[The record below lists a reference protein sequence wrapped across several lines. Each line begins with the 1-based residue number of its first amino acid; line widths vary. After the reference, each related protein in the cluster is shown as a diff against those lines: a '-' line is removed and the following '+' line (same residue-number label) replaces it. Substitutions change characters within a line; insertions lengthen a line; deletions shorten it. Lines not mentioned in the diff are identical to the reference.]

1 MPSGVNVL
9 LWCTAPPSRFTAN
22 SFEHQR
28 STDASI
34 INLTP
39 KGTCSVSDLKAAR
52 NDIRKPVTTAV
63 SKTPADPARTLHGKT
78 TQHPDRRQMQVR
90 CAALLPDGLTMP
102 ATARFPL
109 LAYAFACLLG
119 LFALGGYWYGL
130 GQPVVLPDVA
140 SATHKLQCASYTPF
154 DKDQSP
160 FDQPFNLRPERMDAD
175 LALLATR
182 FECIRTYSVTG
193 LEALPA
199 LARKHGLKL
208 MIGAWVNSNPVD
220 TAKEIELLIAE
231 ANANPDV
238 VSAVIVGNEALL
250 RKEVTGPQLVK
261 LIKQVKQSVKQPVTY
276 ADVWEFW
283 LQHPQIAPE
292 VDFLTIHL
300 LPYWEDEPSNI
311 DAALQ
316 HVAQVRQVFGNRFA
330 PKDVMIGETGWP
342 SEGRQRETALPS
354 RVNEARFIRG
364 FVAMA
369 EQEGWH
375 YNLIE
380 AFDQPWKRGSE
391 GAVGGYW
398 GLFDADRQ
406 DKNIL
411 AGPVSNLPLWPQWL
425 AVGGLVFLGALLL
438 GGRVRST
445 RAALV
450 LPLLGAV
457 AACSIGTWGE
467 LARVT
472 SRSLDEWLWAA
483 LLMAL
488 NLLVLAHAALSLSA
502 RTGWRERAFDALQR
516 RAGWL
521 LAAAG
526 FAGAVMMLGLVFE
539 PRYRSFPSA
548 ALLLPALVYLIRP
561 VSAPRREIALLAFII
576 GAGIA
581 PQLYREGLFNQQAW
595 GWALVSGLLVAALW
609 RSLRVRHG

>member
-1 MPSGVNVL
+1 
-9 LWCTAPPSRFTAN
+9 
-22 SFEHQR
+22 
-28 STDASI
+28 
-34 INLTP
+34 
-39 KGTCSVSDLKAAR
+39 
-52 NDIRKPVTTAV
+52 
-63 SKTPADPARTLHGKT
+63 
-78 TQHPDRRQMQVR
+78 MQVR
-90 CAALLPDGLTMP
+90 CAALFPDGLTMP
-102 ATARFPL
+102 ATSRFPFF
-109 LAYAFACLLG
+109 AYLFACLLG

-130 GQPVVLPDVA
+130 GQPVLLPDVA

-160 FDQPFNLRPERMDAD
+160 FDQPFKLRPERMDAD

-182 FECIRTYSVTG
+182 FECIRTYSMTG
-193 LEALPA
+193 LEALPD
-199 LARKHGLKL
+199 LARKRGLKL

-220 TAKEIELLIAE
+220 TAKEVELLIAE

-238 VSAVIVGNEALL
+238 VSAVIVGNETLL
-250 RKEVTGPQLVK
+250 RKEVTGAQLAK
-261 LIKQVKQSVKQPVTY
+261 LINHVKSHVKQPVTY

-283 LQHPQIAPE
+283 LKHPEVAPA

-300 LPYWEDEPSNI
+300 LPYWEDDPSNI

-316 HVAQVRQVFGNRFA
+316 HVAEVRQIFGSRFA
-330 PKDVMIGETGWP
+330 PKDVLIGETGWP
-342 SEGRQRETALPS
+342 SEGRQRETAVPS
-354 RVNEARFIRG
+354 RVNEAKFIRG

-369 EQEGWH
+369 EQQGWH

-380 AFDQPWKRGSE
+380 AFDQPWKRASE

-398 GLFDADRQ
+398 GLFDANRQ
-406 DKNIL
+406 DKGVL
-411 AGPVSNLPLWPQWL
+411 AGPVTNLPFWPQWL
-425 AVGGLVFLGALLL
+425 AVGGLIFLGTLML

-445 RAALV
+445 RAALM

-467 LARVT
+467 LARAT
-472 SRSLDEWLWAA
+472 SRFADEWIWAA
-483 LLMAL
+483 LLTGL
-488 NLLVLAHAALSLSA
+488 NFLVLAHAALFLSA
-502 RTGWRERAFDALQR
+502 RTGWRERAFNALER

-526 FAGAVMMLGLVFE
+526 FACAVMMLGLVFE

-561 VSAPRREIALLAFII
+561 VSAPRREIALLTFII
-576 GAGIA
+576 GASIA

-595 GWALVSGLLVAALW
+595 GWALVCLLMIAALW
-609 RSLRVRHG
+609 RSLRVRNT

>member
-1 MPSGVNVL
+1 MPS
-9 LWCTAPPSRFTAN
+9 
-22 SFEHQR
+22 
-28 STDASI
+28 I
-34 INLTP
+34 
-39 KGTCSVSDLKAAR
+39 
-52 NDIRKPVTTAV
+52 
-63 SKTPADPARTLHGKT
+63 
-78 TQHPDRRQMQVR
+78 
-90 CAALLPDGLTMP
+90 
-102 ATARFPL
+102 ARFPL
-109 LAYAFACLLG
+109 LPYLFACLLG
-119 LFALGGYWYGL
+119 VFALCGFWYGL

-140 SATHKLQCASYTPF
+140 SASHKLQCASYTPF

-160 FDQPFNLRPERMDAD
+160 FDQPFKLRPERMDAD

-182 FECIRTYSVTG
+182 FECIRTYSMTG
-193 LEALPA
+193 LEALPD

-220 TAKEIELLIAE
+220 TEKEVDLLIAS

-238 VSAVIVGNEALL
+238 VSSVIVGNEALL
-250 RKEVTGPQLVK
+250 RKEVTGPQLARLINKVK
-261 LIKQVKQSVKQPVTY
+261 AHVKQPVTY

-283 LQHPQIAPE
+283 LKHPEIAPA

-300 LPYWEDEPSNI
+300 LPYWEDDPSNI
-311 DAALQ
+311 DAALN
-316 HVAQVRQVFGNRFA
+316 HVAQVRQVFGNKFA

-354 RVNEARFIRG
+354 RVNEAKFIRG

-369 EQEGWH
+369 EQNGWH

-380 AFDQPWKRGSE
+380 AFDQPWKRASE

-406 DKNIL
+406 DKGVL
-411 AGPVSNLPLWPQWL
+411 AGPVSNLPYWPLWL
-425 AVGGLVFLGALLL
+425 GVGGVIFLATLIL
-438 GGRVRST
+438 GGRVRGT

-450 LPLLGAV
+450 LPLLGAL
-457 AACSIGTWGE
+457 AACSIGAWGE

-472 SRSLDEWLWAA
+472 SRFAGEWFWAG
-483 LLMAL
+483 LLLAL
-488 NLLVLAHAALSLSA
+488 NLLVLAHAALSLSPQ
-502 RTGWRERAFDALQR
+502 TGWRQRAFDSLEK

-526 FAGAVMMLGLVFE
+526 FAAAVMMLELVFD

-548 ALLLPALVYLIRP
+548 ALLLPALVYLCRP
-561 VSAPRREIALLAFII
+561 VRVPRREIALLTFIV

-581 PQLYREGLFNQQAW
+581 PQLYREGLENQQAW
-595 GWALVSGLLVAALW
+595 GWALVSVLMVAALW
-609 RSLRVRHG
+609 RSLRARKA